1 MEAVRI
7 TLTVFFDDPFW
18 VAVFERQNGPAL
30 EAARVV
36 LGAEPRDHEVYQL
49 VLTTYVALRYSPAVG
64 GTPPAPRAASP
75 KRAQREASRAI
86 QRQGVGTKAQEALKA
101 QREQTKTERRTQ
113 SREARE
119 ADLARKYGLRQEK
132 RRQKHLGH

>member
-1 MEAVRI
+1 MDAVRI

-18 VAVFERQNGPAL
+18 VAVFERQTGLRL

-36 LGAEPRDHEVYQL
+36 LGAEPRDFEVYRL
-49 VLTTYVALRYSPAVG
+49 VLAGYAALRFSPPVESA
-64 GTPPAPRAASP
+64 PPAPRPAGP
-75 KRAQREASRAI
+75 KRAQREAGRAM

-101 QREQTKTERRTQ
+101 QQAQGKAQRRTR

-119 ADLARKYGLRQEK
+119 ADLARKFGLWQEK